1 MSLIITS
8 DKVYQPK
15 ILSDAAPPQV
25 ELSNLPL
32 ELPYSFLIGADFLV
46 TLGEHSDENVQQ
58 HQIADDHKHEE

>member
-46 TLGEHSDENVQQ
+46 TLGEHSDENV
-58 HQIADDHKHEE
+58 